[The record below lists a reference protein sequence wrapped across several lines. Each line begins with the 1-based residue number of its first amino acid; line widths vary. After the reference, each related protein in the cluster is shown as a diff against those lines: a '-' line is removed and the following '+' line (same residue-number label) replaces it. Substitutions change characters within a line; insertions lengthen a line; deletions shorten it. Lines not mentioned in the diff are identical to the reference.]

1 MTELIPGVS
10 PTVLLCGLFFAA
22 ALLYSSVGHA
32 GASGYIAAMA
42 LLGMA
47 PEAMRPTALTL
58 NIIVATLAT
67 WRLWRAGLVSI
78 PTLVPLV
85 LASIPLA
92 FWGGTIQLPGHVY
105 RPLVGLVLLVA
116 AAKFLLQPKDESRPE
131 AAHAAAPPLWAALL
145 TGAAIG
151 LLSGLTGTGGGIFLS
166 PLLLLFG
173 WANARRS
180 AGLAAPFI
188 LLNSIAGLAGSFAK
202 SHALPPELPWFALAV
217 LAGALIGT
225 QLSIKLFSPQ
235 VLQRVLG
242 VVLLVAAGKFLLG

>member
-1 MTELIPGVS
+1 MADGFTGAS
-10 PTVLLCGLFFAA
+10 PILLLCALFFAA

-67 WRLWRAGLVSI
+67 WRLWRAGLVCI
-78 PTLVPLV
+78 PILVPLV
-85 LASIPLA
+85 LASIPMA
-92 FWGGTIQLPGHVY
+92 FWGGTIQLPGQIY

-116 AAKFLLQPKDESRPE
+116 AAKFLLQPKDESQPGSTNTV
-131 AAHAAAPPLWAALL
+131 APPLWAALV
-145 TGAAIG
+145 TGCLIG
-151 LLSGLTGTGGGIFLS
+151 MLSGLTGTGGGIFLS

-173 WANARRS
+173 WANARSS

-217 LAGALIGT
+217 LGGALIGT
-225 QLSIKLFSPQ
+225 QLSIKFFSPQ

-242 VVLLVAAGKFLLG
+242 VVLLIAAGKFLLG